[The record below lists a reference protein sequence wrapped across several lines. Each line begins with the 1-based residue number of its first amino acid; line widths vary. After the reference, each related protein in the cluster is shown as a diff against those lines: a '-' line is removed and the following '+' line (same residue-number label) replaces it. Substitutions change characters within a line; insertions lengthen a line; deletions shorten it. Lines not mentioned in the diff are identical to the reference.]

1 MKSRDILKKVIAWR
15 LISILVT
22 MLVLFVA
29 TGDIKSATGI
39 TVFLHAV
46 LISCHYVFE
55 KLWATRMKDET
66 R

>member
-1 MKSRDILKKVIAWR
+1 MKSNDILKKVIAWR
-15 LISILVT
+15 CVSILVT
-22 MLVLFVA
+22 MLVLFIA
-29 TGDIKSATGI
+29 TGDIESATGI

-55 KLWATRMKDET
+55 KLWATRVKDET

>member
-1 MKSRDILKKVIAWR
+1 MKSNDILKKVIAWR
-15 LISILVT
+15 CVSILVT
-22 MLVLFVA
+22 MLVLFIA
-29 TGDIKSATGI
+29 TGDIESATGI